1 MGSYNQLTG
10 AASTLA
16 GSCRVAWIGRLHP
29 FKLTL
34 NGEECA
40 RSSVL
45 KEFTASRLT
54 LQVEGNLEWFTKG

>member
-1 MGSYNQLTG
+1 MGSYDQLTA

-16 GSCRVAWIGRLHP
+16 GGCRVAWIGRLHP
-29 FKLTL
+29 FELTL

-40 RSSVL
+40 RSYAL

-54 LQVEGNLEWFTKG
+54 FQMEGDLEWFAEG